1 MKMQVRRA
9 AMQHQSFSTSTM
21 RVRCI
26 QKSVAQ
32 KTRFLP
38 LNRSEIKGRAPPVR
52 APKPVSRIRPLAL
65 DRAPM
70 AAYPALAAQHDERL
84 GARGAA
90 CVQIKDMAAS
100 RAARP
105 AVCAMAR
112 AMQLCRYY
120 SWRQAP
126 AGRSC
131 CSAAPNG
138 P

>member
-9 AMQHQSFSTSTM
+9 EMQHQSFSTSTM

-38 LNRSEIKGRAPPVR
+38 LNRSEIKGRAPPAR

-70 AAYPALAAQHDERL
+70 AAYPARAAQHDERL

-120 SWRQAP
+120 SW
-126 AGRSC
+126 
-131 CSAAPNG
+131 
-138 P
+138 